1 MVNSKGIF
9 IQGSIYSV
17 LKPWE
22 PELLRSACGA
32 VAVQMKTVISALL
45 LAALALA
52 PWRSFGD
59 FDQAVEAYKA
69 GDYETVVKLLRPL
82 AEQGDTDAQ

>member
-45 LAALALA
+45 LAAFALA
-52 PWRSFGD
+52 PWKSFGD

-69 GDYETVVKLLRPL
+69 GGYETVVKLLRPL